1 MTKKQTP
8 SRRIF
13 YGMEEGDGMPKD
25 MTEPIQRWEH
35 ESLKKEVEDLKS
47 ELKESEKKVEDFVK
61 ERDKDR
67 KMSLN
72 VIIGALASLVVGI
85 LTFLITRGF

>member
-1 MTKKQTP
+1 
-8 SRRIF
+8 
-13 YGMEEGDGMPKD
+13 MPKD
-25 MTEPIQRWEH
+25 MTEPVPRWEH
-35 ESLKKEVEDLKS
+35 ESLKKEVEDLKLELQKS
-47 ELKESEKKVEDFVK
+47 EQKVEDFVK